1 MAQKLPSFQSDP
13 IYANAVLT
21 ANRDFQDAQSNVMRE
36 LGHGFLQLGNVDFAR
51 AFYANNWLRSRNKKG
66 KVTGQITPFEK
77 AQLGAIGANADPE
90 TGMGTFAQIGR
101 QFNLQQEALNNELNS
116 ANLFY
121 SGYRG
126 KKLGELGREKQLS
139 EANALFGGQQ
149 ALDERM
155 RMLTAARQQ
164 RRDALAAAAQSAY
177 TRLLAQ
183 QLGA

>member
-1 MAQKLPSFQSDP
+1 MKLPSFQSDP
-13 IYANAVLT
+13 VYANAVLT
-21 ANRDFQDAQSNVMRE
+21 ANRDFQESQGNIMRE
-36 LGHGFLQLGNVDFAR
+36 LSHGFLQLGNVDFAR
-51 AFYANNWLRSRNKKG
+51 AFYKNNWLRQKQGKG
-66 KVTGQITPFEK
+66 KNAKFKAITPFEK
-77 AQLGAIGANADPE
+77 AQLAAIRANANPE
-90 TGMGTFAQIGR
+90 TGVGQFAQIGR
-101 QFNLQQEALNNELNS
+101 EFNLQQEALNNELNA

-126 KKLGELGREKQLS
+126 KKLGELARERQLT
-139 EANALFGGQQ
+139 EANALFAGQSQ
-149 ALDERM
+149 LDERM